1 MKALQKSLTITPS
14 SQLSSTATIDVTD
27 TGFLP
32 DHPVTIA
39 VDGTPLAT
47 VTADTSGNWSYS
59 FTAAAK
65 NLAAGQHTLTVSSM
79 LLQQS
84 TTFTITS

>member
-1 MKALQKSLTITPS
+1 VS
-14 SQLSSTATIDVTD
+14 
-27 TGFLP
+27 
-32 DHPVTIA
+32 IA

-59 FTAAAK
+59 FTAADK
-65 NLAAGQHTLTVSSM
+65 GLAVGPHTVTVSSM

-84 TTFTITS
+84 ATLTITS